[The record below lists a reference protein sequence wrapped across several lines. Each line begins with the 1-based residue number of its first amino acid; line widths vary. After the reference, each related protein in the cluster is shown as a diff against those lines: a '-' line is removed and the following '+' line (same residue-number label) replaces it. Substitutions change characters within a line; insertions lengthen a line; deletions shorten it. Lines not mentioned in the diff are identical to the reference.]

1 MTQGAR
7 LLYVVSDRLSAA
19 AIAPV
24 HAELRQRV
32 PAARHALLHANGNTA
47 AQGPGGE
54 LRLPDPDYFLDV
66 KSESPVSQTTMA
78 MEQVERVIEVERPDL
93 ILLADDSASTLSAA
107 LTALKLHIPTARLD
121 AGLRSFDRHMPEEI
135 NRVIMDAFADLLF
148 TSCDRATA
156 NLQAEGTAPERMH
169 LVGST
174 SADTLIELQGR
185 LSAASTAL
193 RLGLDEGAY
202 LLVVLSEATLA
213 NPRRLGSLLGQ
224 LGQLSAEMPVIMP
237 APFEPTSWASHP
249 RRSGVRIVE
258 PLDYLD
264 LLSLQSTAATVI
276 TDSGL
281 VQDETA
287 LMGVPCLTMRA
298 KTERVSSIE
307 RGTNVVVGDQ
317 APAIAR
323 IREAIESA
331 GTPAAASLPPLWD
344 GRASARVAEVIEAK
358 LPQLEKA
365 RPPVSDLSAAFSFSA
380 NIATGPEPVR

>member
-1 MTQGAR
+1 MTQTAR

-24 HAELRQRV
+24 HAELRRRV
-32 PAARHALLHANGNTA
+32 PGARHALLHANSNTA

-66 KSESPVSQTTMA
+66 RFESPVSQMTVA
-78 MEQVERVIEVERPDL
+78 MERVERVIEVERPDL
-93 ILLADDSASTLSAA
+93 VLLADDSASTLSAA

-156 NLQAEGTAPERMH
+156 NLRAEGAEPERLH

-174 SADTLIELQGR
+174 SADTLIGLQGR
-185 LSAASTAL
+185 FSAANAAL

-202 LLVVLSEATLA
+202 LLALPSEATLA
-213 NPRRLGSLLGQ
+213 NPRRLGALLGQ

-237 APFEPTSWASHP
+237 APFEPASWASQP

-258 PLDYLD
+258 PLGYLD
-264 LLSLQSTAATVI
+264 LLSLQSTAAAVI

-287 LMGVPCLTMRA
+287 LMGVPCLTMQA

-307 RGTNVVVGDQ
+307 RGTNVAVGDQ
-317 APAIAR
+317 APSIAT
-323 IREAIESA
+323 IRQAIESA
-331 GTPAAASLPPLWD
+331 GTPTAATLPPLWD
-344 GRASARVAEVIEAK
+344 GRASGRLAEVVEAR

-365 RPPVSDLSAAFSFSA
+365 RPPATDPRAALSLSAS
-380 NIATGPEPVR
+380 IATGPEPVR